1 MDLGSSIRRRRK
13 GKGGGTRSRK
23 EPRRLKMPRL
33 KMPRVKKPRGTAA
46 RRRERP
52 PRRAGSRLR
61 QVVLALVVAGAG
73 LGSGYVLATTS
84 FFPPGEPPPEL
95 QGVPG
100 LAGHSLESAV
110 ALLADSSLV
119 VGQIDSVRHPVA
131 VAGTVIG
138 QSPLPGRTALQRAP
152 VRVAVSLGPE
162 IRAVP
167 DVTRLHGGRATLV
180 LEAGGFVVEVDTIE
194 SGTPAGRV
202 IGIDPVPGTEL
213 ALPGIVRM
221 AVSSGPPTFPM
232 PDLSGVRAQEALTTL
247 ASLGLVLSA
256 METRYSILNV
266 NTVFGQYPDP
276 NVPVELGTAVRLI
289 VGEEM
294 RRWVRDPI
302 GSDR

>member
-13 GKGGGTRSRK
+13 GQRGGTRGRK
-23 EPRRLKMPRL
+23 APRRPKMPRL
-33 KMPRVKKPRGTAA
+33 KMPRLKTPRLKKPRAKGT
-46 RRRERP
+46 RRRERRP
-52 PRRAGSRLR
+52 GAGGRLR
-61 QVVLALVVAGAG
+61 RVALGLVVAGVG
-73 LGSGYVLATTS
+73 LASGYLIATTR
-84 FFPPGEPPPEL
+84 FFPPGEAPPKL

-100 LAGHSLESAV
+100 LAGRSLESAT
-110 ALLADSSLV
+110 ALLADSGLV
-119 VGQIDSVRHPVA
+119 VGQVDSVRHPVA

-162 IRAVP
+162 IRSVP
-167 DVTRLHGGRATLV
+167 DVTRLHEGRATLV

-202 IGIDPVPGTEL
+202 IGIEPVPGTEL
-213 ALPGIVRM
+213 ALPGTVRLG
-221 AVSSGPPTFPM
+221 VSSGPPTFPM
-232 PDLSGVRAQEALTTL
+232 PDLSGVRAQEALTAL

-276 NVPVELGTAVRLI
+276 YMPVELGTAVRLI

-294 RRWVRDPI
+294 TRRVRDP
-302 GSDR
+302 